1 MLCKSR
7 DYEAEGW
14 LGPEELNRK
23 MMSGAAGF
31 FPCQAT
37 VAAAHSKEIEREG
50 RNVMPLVIRRLD
62 RVCFQPVAVGSGFT
76 TSLGIHW
83 IAPGTSRFA
92 ENMSLQKVRSDM
104 NNGFGGHRSAKRV
117 AGNRLNRG
125 AYRSKSRFCSD
136 IQMIRVPPAKL
147 IQAQSLLIQGHSQRE
162 IGRTLHISPMT
173 VAKVAKS
180 RDFQTV
186 IQDAQQRL
194 IAQLSAVVDCVIDG
208 AKRDPYLGYKLLKDL
223 GVIAVP
229 DADFQTISGGAA
241 TADEA
246 LAQRQIACIATA
258 LSRKRAAV
266 APTQI
271 QAEDTAWHQSSF
283 ENCKLESITPG
294 NENGQ

>member
-1 MLCKSR
+1 
-7 DYEAEGW
+7 
-14 LGPEELNRK
+14 
-23 MMSGAAGF
+23 
-31 FPCQAT
+31 
-37 VAAAHSKEIEREG
+37 
-50 RNVMPLVIRRLD
+50 
-62 RVCFQPVAVGSGFT
+62 
-76 TSLGIHW
+76 
-83 IAPGTSRFA
+83 
-92 ENMSLQKVRSDM
+92 M
-104 NNGFGGHRSAKRV
+104 NNGFGGHRSTKRV
-117 AGNRLNRG
+117 AGNRLSRG

-147 IQAQSLLIQGHSQRE
+147 IQAQALLIQGHSQRE

-173 VAKVAKS
+173 VARVAKS

-186 IQDAQQRL
+186 IQDAQQTL

-229 DADFQTISGGAA
+229 DADFQRISGGAA

-271 QAEDTAWHQSSF
+271 QAEDIAWHQSNF
-283 ENCKLESITPG
+283 ENCKLESIAAR